1 MTFEEVQFLFWMF
14 VIIGTVGVICAI
26 LWPEEW

>member
-1 MTFEEVQFLFWMF
+1 MSFEEIQFLFWMCV
-14 VIIGTVGVICAI
+14 VIATIGVICAI